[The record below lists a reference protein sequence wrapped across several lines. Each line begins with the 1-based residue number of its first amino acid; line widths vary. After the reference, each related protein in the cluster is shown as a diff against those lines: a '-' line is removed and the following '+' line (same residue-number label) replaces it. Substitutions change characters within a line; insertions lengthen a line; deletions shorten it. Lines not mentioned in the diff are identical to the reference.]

1 MSATCLKCHGKNG
14 QHGDGCP
21 DQTQREPEKYTRE
34 DAEELA
40 GKLQLLRGFI
50 VTIDEDRLKWAIKFF
65 RDHGGMDDALGCLL
79 KPDGY
84 HERADVNRA
93 QVEFLEGILKIVQ
106 AHKDL
111 EKALATQRENKGKL
125 AETLR
130 QLGL

>member
-1 MSATCLKCHGKNG
+1 MSAPKPEG
-14 QHGDGCP
+14 
-21 DQTQREPEKYTRE
+21 EKYTRQ

-40 GKLQLLRGFI
+40 MKLQLLRAF
-50 VTIDEDRLKWAIKFF
+50 VVDIDEEKLKWSIKFF
-65 RDHGGMDDALGCLL
+65 QDHGDMDDALGCLL

-84 HERADVNRA
+84 HERANVNRA
-93 QVEFLEGILKIVQ
+93 QVSFLEGVLKIVQ
-106 AHKDL
+106 DHKEL